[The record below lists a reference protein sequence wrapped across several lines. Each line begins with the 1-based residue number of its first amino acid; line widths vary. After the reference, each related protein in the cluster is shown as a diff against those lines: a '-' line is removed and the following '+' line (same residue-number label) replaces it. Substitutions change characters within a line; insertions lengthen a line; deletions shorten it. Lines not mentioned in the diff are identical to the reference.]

1 MRLWPIIRFVW
12 IKMGNI
18 GTFKKPL
25 KKGESLRRRAMLDLE
40 FIKKEKKLIM
50 SFFKNDKVSYAVA

>member
-1 MRLWPIIRFVW
+1 
-12 IKMGNI
+12 MGNI